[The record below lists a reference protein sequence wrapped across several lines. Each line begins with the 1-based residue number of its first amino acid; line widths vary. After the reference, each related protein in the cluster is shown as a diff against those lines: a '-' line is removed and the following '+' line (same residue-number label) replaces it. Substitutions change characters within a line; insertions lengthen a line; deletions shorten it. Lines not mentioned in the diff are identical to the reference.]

1 MRVLSHQGYPLR
13 PRSPFARDVRHL
25 KINDINNFL
34 RETFASPFKGI
45 PGIAIQVIIYLNIA
59 SKIV

>member
-1 MRVLSHQGYPLR
+1 MALSHQGDPVR
-13 PRSPFARDVRHL
+13 PRSPFARGVRHL

-45 PGIAIQVIIYLNIA
+45 YGIAIQVISI
-59 SKIV
+59 